1 MKKLST
7 REIREMFLSFF
18 VEKKHLR
25 IDHAPLL
32 PINDPT
38 LLFINSGMAPLKRYF
53 LGKAV
58 PPSARLCNVQPCI
71 RTIDIDEVGDRH
83 HLTLFEMLGSWSIG
97 DYYKE
102 GAIELAYELLVGRF
116 GFDPKRLFATTY
128 KGDSNLSLPPDL
140 VSASAWEKVGMPRD
154 HIVPLGEDNF
164 WGPAGTTGP
173 CGPCTEVFYDTGSA
187 YGADYVPGGHFDT
200 KNRYIEIWNAGVFM
214 EFNKT
219 EQGAFEPLPIK
230 SVDTGSGLERMAF
243 VMGGHQS
250 AYETDVL
257 SPVMK
262 SVMGLFGK
270 TQVLEENR
278 RIISDHIRA
287 ATFIM
292 AEGVLPSNEGHGYIP
307 RRLIRKCV
315 AISAQAGLRGVDF
328 APAIEAAVSS
338 LDSFY
343 PLIDRKKDTI
353 IAQIRREVA
362 DFEPVIK
369 SGLERLEQDIS
380 GSWAQVYSGK
390 KAFQFAA
397 THGVPIEIIRSFL
410 KEKQFGLDE
419 KGYQACV
426 AEHQAVSR
434 RGHKFA
440 GEASGAGERS
450 FSQSGLKLSPTRFVG
465 YDATS
470 VKTIVTDIQ
479 PSGEE
484 HLIVLESSP
493 FYAEGG
499 GQVGDTGWLKDPQ
512 GGVLA
517 EILDTKKQG
526 DTHVHVAKLKVSGLK
541 PSQEV
546 VAEVD
551 APRRNRIMPH
561 HTGTHLMNEALKR
574 VLGPHIRQ
582 AGSYVGPDKLRFDF
596 THPKGLTPDELAKVE
611 AIVNDEIRADHPVIP
626 RQHPVSRVA
635 EFGATTLLGED
646 YGSDPR
652 FLLIGPKGWDA
663 PKERFSLELCGGT
676 HVKRTSEIL
685 AFKVIRESSVSSGV
699 RRIEAVCG
707 PAVAEYEAHRDAE
720 RLNLLDQLKS
730 RNTVLRQELANLG
743 DRGLAVTKILPIPD
757 NETDLRSQNRNFEN
771 TIKQLKGQA
780 LAHLSDAGR
789 KTLEAKGVK
798 LAVQRLEGAD
808 PKSLRALSDKVKSEL
823 GSGLVFLAAPGN
835 GKLSFILAAT
845 PDLAAKG
852 VDAAKLAKDF
862 AAANGG
868 SAGGRADFAQG
879 GAADTDWDALV
890 QDLVSRI

>member
-1 MKKLST
+1 MKTSA
-7 REIREMFLSFF
+7 EIRKTYLDFF
-18 VEKKHLR
+18 AARGHTLR
-25 IDHAPLL
+25 PSAPLVPQGDASL
-32 PINDPT
+32 M
-38 LLFINSGMAPLKRYF
+38 FNSAGMVPFKPYF
-53 LGKAV
+53 LGQKKDLTRAA
-58 PPSARLCNVQPCI
+58 SSQKCF
-71 RTIDIDEVGDRH
+71 RTTDIDRVGTTLR
-83 HLTLFEMLGSWSIG
+83 HLTFFEMLGNFSFG
-97 DYYKE
+97 DYFKE
-102 GAIELAYELLVGRF
+102 DALAWAWELLTKDMGLA
-116 GFDPKRLFATTY
+116 PERLHPTVFKEDDEAEALW
-128 KGDSNLSLPPDL
+128 KKQSILNP
-140 VSASAWEKVGMPRD
+140 VVR
-154 HIVPLGEDNF
+154 LGAESNF
-164 WGPAGTTGP
+164 WAVGPTGP
-173 CGPCTEVFYDTGSA
+173 CGPCSEIYYDLGKEFETP
-187 YGADYVPGGHFDT
+187 GADNSVGGDGD
-200 KNRYIEIWNAGVFM
+200 RYLEIWNLVFM
-214 EFNKT
+214 QFDRQES
-219 EQGAFEPLPIK
+219 GDLRPLPRQNI
-230 SVDTGSGLERMAF
+230 DTGMGLERLAF
-243 VMGGHQS
+243 ALQGKGSPLQTDLFTPITREASQILGVDAEDPGH
-250 AYETDVL
+250 AL
-257 SPVMK
+257 
-262 SVMGLFGK
+262 GLR
-270 TQVLEENR
+270 V
-278 RIISDHIRA
+278 IADHARA
-287 ATFIM
+287 ATM
-292 AEGVLPSNEGHGYIP
+292 LLAEGIIPSNVDRGYVL
-307 RRLIRKCV
+307 RRLIRRAARYGQLMGHTRPFLHELV
-315 AISAQAGLRGVDF
+315 
-328 APAIEAAVSS
+328 PAAVSIFES
-338 LDSFY
+338 GY
-343 PLIDRKKDTI
+343 PELRAAVGQAASTLKAEEEKFLETL
-353 IAQIRREVA
+353 Q
-362 DFEPVIK
+362 
-369 SGLERLEQDIS
+369 SGEAELNALLQKAGKTLPGEQAFKLYETFGFPLELTQEICGQRGVRVDEA
-380 GSWAQVYSGK
+380 GFK
-390 KAFQFAA
+390 KASAA
-397 THGVPIEIIRSFL
+397 ASDTARASW
-410 KEKQFGLDE
+410 
-419 KGYQACV
+419 KG
-426 AEHQAVSR
+426 S
-434 RGHKFA
+434 
-440 GEASGAGERS
+440 GERS

-512 GGVLA
+512 GCVLA

-526 DTHVHVAKLKVSGLK
+526 DTHVHVAKLKDRAASPL
-541 PSQEV
+541 QEV
-546 VAEVD
+546 FAEVD
-551 APRRNRIMPH
+551 AARRARIMPH

-596 THPKGLTPDELAKVE
+596 THPKSLTQEELAKIE
-611 AIVNDEIRADHPVIP
+611 AIVNDEIRVDHPVTAE
-626 RQHPVSRVA
+626 QHPVSRVA

-757 NETDLRSQNRNFEN
+757 NETGLRSQNRNFEN
-771 TIKQLKGQA
+771 TTKQLKGQA

-890 QDLVSRI
+890 QDLVGRI